1 MLKKN
6 ISIMLL
12 AGLTSSA
19 FAIDL
24 SKPRS
29 EQDYQNEMA
38 MALLYA
44 PLPERIYDIRAMVM
58 ISNTPEELAKYS
70 NDQIKLKSINF
81 DEDKLELVYNFEL
94 YVPKSDD
101 QDTNTVMDK
110 YAQKIRNVM
119 NKEDCNVLNFTHEDV
134 ANHYFIRDAETKKIL
149 VDFKT
154 ALHYC
159 KHNVQ
164 IPYAH

>member
-1 MLKKN
+1 MLKRV

-12 AGLTSSA
+12 VGLTSSA

-24 SKPRS
+24 SEPRS
-29 EQDYQNEMA
+29 ERDNQNEIA

-58 ISNTPEELAKYS
+58 LSNTPDELAKYS
-70 NDQIKLKSINF
+70 NDQIKLKSIDF
-81 DEDKLELVYNFEL
+81 DEEKLELVYNFEL
-94 YVPKSDD
+94 SVPKSDD
-101 QDTNTVMDK
+101 QDTNTVLDK
-110 YAQKIRNVM
+110 YAQRIRNVM
-119 NKEDCNVLNFTHEDV
+119 NKEDCTVLNFTHEDV
-134 ANHYFIRDAETKKIL
+134 ANHYLIREAETKNIL
-149 VDFKT
+149 ADFKT

-159 KHNVQ
+159 KHNVK